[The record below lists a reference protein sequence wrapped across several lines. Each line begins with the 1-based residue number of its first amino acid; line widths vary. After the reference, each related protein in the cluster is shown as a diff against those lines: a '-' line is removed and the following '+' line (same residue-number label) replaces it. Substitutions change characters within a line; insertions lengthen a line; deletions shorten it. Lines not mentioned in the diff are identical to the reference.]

1 MPPPTLPRQVTSGRI
16 EMPAYLERLK
26 GAIADEKG
34 RAAGHKAAGD
44 TAKALHAM
52 RRAKIMT
59 DEIASAAEGGG
70 GAGA

>member
-1 MPPPTLPRQVTSGRI
+1 
-16 EMPAYLERLK
+16 MPAYLERLK